1 MIKDAYSLPRIE
13 ESLDCL
19 NGAVIFTL
27 LDLKAGYWQVKMDE
41 DSIPLTAFM
50 VGPLGFYEC
59 VRMPFGLTNSPATFQ
74 RLMESCL
81 GDLHLKYCIIY
92 LDDIIIFSKTP
103 GEHLKRLRSVFEKLD
118 EAGLRLKPGK
128 CEFFRPQLEYLGH
141 VVSKEGIETNPKKI
155 AATVNWP
162 RPMTVTQVRSF
173 LGFWNYYWKFIKHYA
188 QVAKPLYQL
197 VSRDNAKAKRKE
209 VGWSKECK
217 EAILKLKI
225 CSNTPILACADYQRP
240 FKVHTDASESGLGA
254 VLYQD
259 QEDGTT
265 RVVTYASRSFSKS
278 ERRYH
283 SSKLE
288 FLALKW
294 SICERFHEYLYG
306 GEFEVHT
313 DNNPLTYVLMTAR
326 LDATGQ

>member
-1 MIKDAYSLPRIE
+1 MA
-13 ESLDCL
+13 
-19 NGAVIFTL
+19 
-27 LDLKAGYWQVKMDE
+27 
-41 DSIPLTAFM
+41 
-50 VGPLGFYEC
+50 
-59 VRMPFGLTNSPATFQ
+59 
-74 RLMESCL
+74 
-81 GDLHLKYCIIY
+81 
-92 LDDIIIFSKTP
+92 
-103 GEHLKRLRSVFEKLD
+103 
-118 EAGLRLKPGK
+118 
-128 CEFFRPQLEYLGH
+128 
-141 VVSKEGIETNPKKI
+141 
-155 AATVNWP
+155 
-162 RPMTVTQVRSF
+162 VTQVQSF
-173 LGFWNYYWKFIKHYA
+173 LGFCNYYQKFIKNYA

-209 VGWSKECK
+209 VEWSKECE
-217 EAILKLKI
+217 EAFLKLKEI
-225 CSNTPILACADYQRP
+225 CSNTPILAYADYQRP

-265 RVVTYASRSFSKS
+265 RVVAYASRSLSKS
-278 ERRYH
+278 EKRYH

-313 DNNPLTYVLMTAR
+313 DNNPLTCVLTTTK